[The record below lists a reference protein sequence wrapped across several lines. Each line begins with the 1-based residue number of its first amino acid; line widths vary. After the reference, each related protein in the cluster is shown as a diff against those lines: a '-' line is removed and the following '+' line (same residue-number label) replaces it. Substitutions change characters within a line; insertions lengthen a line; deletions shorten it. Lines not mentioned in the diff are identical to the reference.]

1 MQTERGALFQAIQP
15 DERHAVGGSPRKAL
29 RLRTP
34 FRSADPP
41 HELVLRLL
49 HPFRS
54 ALLVIAALSAATV
67 APAQVRPGLTS
78 EPLLSGINEL
88 PTLIVPAVITEYPTT
103 PDILAPIDT
112 PAVEATPEA
121 PARVTG
127 DLASMVAQLRSI
139 NAGSRELE
147 CLAGAIYFESKSESL
162 QGQLAV
168 GHVIA
173 NRAAS
178 GRFPSSY
185 CGVVYQRSQFSFVRG
200 KSMPPIARSGKQ
212 WKNAV
217 AIAQIVDRKLAAT
230 PVSKALFFHATRVSP
245 GWRLT
250 RIATLGNHVFYR

>member
-1 MQTERGALFQAIQP
+1 M
-15 DERHAVGGSPRKAL
+15 V
-29 RLRTP
+29 
-34 FRSADPP
+34 
-41 HELVLRLL
+41 

-67 APAQVRPGLTS
+67 APAQVRPVPANAS
-78 EPLLSGINEL
+78 LLNGMTQIPEMV
-88 PTLIVPAVITEYPTT
+88 VPAVVTELPATLDSAIAS
-103 PDILAPIDT
+103 PDGLAPLDSIS
-112 PAVEATPEA
+112 PVETA
-121 PARVTG
+121 PAPVTG
-127 DLASMVAQLRSI
+127 DLASMVAQLRST
-139 NAGSRELE
+139 NAGGRELE

-162 QGQLAV
+162 KGQLAV

-200 KSMPPIARSGKQ
+200 KSMPPIARSGMQ

-217 AIAQIVDRKLAAT
+217 AIARIVDQKLAPT
-230 PVSKALFFHATRVSP
+230 PVSKALFFHARRVSP

-250 RIATLGNHVFYR
+250 RVATLGNHVFYR

>member
-1 MQTERGALFQAIQP
+1 M
-15 DERHAVGGSPRKAL
+15 
-29 RLRTP
+29 
-34 FRSADPP
+34 
-41 HELVLRLL
+41 L

-67 APAQVRPGLTS
+67 APAQVLPVSAGVPLS
-78 EPLLSGINEL
+78 EMNAIS
-88 PTLIVPAVITEYPTT
+88 TLVVPAIVTEVPIVST
-103 PDILAPIDT
+103 PDALAPLGETLVAGND
-112 PAVEATPEA
+112 A

-127 DLASMVAQLRSI
+127 DLASMVTQLRSTQ
-139 NAGSRELE
+139 AGSRELE

-162 QGQLAV
+162 KGQLAV

-200 KSMPPIARSGKQ
+200 KSMPLIARSHMQ

-217 AIAQIVDRKLAAT
+217 AIARIVDRKLAPT
-230 PVSKALFFHATRVSP
+230 PVSKALFFHARRVSP

-250 RIATLGNHVFYR
+250 RVATLGNHVFYR

>member
-1 MQTERGALFQAIQP
+1 M
-15 DERHAVGGSPRKAL
+15 
-29 RLRTP
+29 
-34 FRSADPP
+34 
-41 HELVLRLL
+41 L

-67 APAQVRPGLTS
+67 APAQVRPASANESQLDGMTPIS
-78 EPLLSGINEL
+78 DMVVPAIVTEL
-88 PTLIVPAVITEYPTT
+88 PALPSPAELPALDESALVETGPHSALSPT
-103 PDILAPIDT
+103 AP
-112 PAVEATPEA
+112 
-121 PARVTG
+121 VTG
-127 DLASMVAQLRSI
+127 DLAAMVAQMRSTE
-139 NAGSRELE
+139 AGSRELE

-162 QGQLAV
+162 KGQLAV

-200 KSMPPIARSGKQ
+200 GSMPRIARSGTQ

-217 AIAQIVDRKLAAT
+217 AIARIVDQKLAPT
-230 PVSKALFFHATRVSP
+230 PVSKALFFHARRVSP

-250 RIATLGNHVFYR
+250 RVATLGNHVFYR